1 MKPDHIPPQPDE
13 NFFPALSNKRKDQMS
28 DDKRRN
34 SKTEEHTT
42 DVAEH
47 RTACLTAAD
56 ATLACAY

>member
-1 MKPDHIPPQPDE
+1 MKLDHIPPQPDE

-42 DVAEH
+42 DVAEP
-47 RTACLTAAD
+47 RTA
-56 ATLACAY
+56 

>member
-1 MKPDHIPPQPDE
+1 MKLDCIPPQPYE
-13 NFFPALSNKRKDQMS
+13 NFFPALSNKRKAQMS

-47 RTACLTAAD
+47 RTA
-56 ATLACAY
+56 